1 MTETKN
7 QQLEILDYWFAAI
20 GDGFDVREQHK
31 IWYGGKKAT
40 DDYIRQHYTVQIE
53 QAVSGKLAHWSD
65 TSTGALALVL
75 LLDQFTR
82 NVFRGTEKAFTG
94 DSQALAVVKKSIS
107 DGLDTELSIVQRSFF
122 YMPVE
127 HSERLQDQDL
137 CIKLFEKLLQET
149 PVEGKS
155 VVESS
160 LNFAHKHQTIIQ
172 QFGRFPHRNEL
183 LNRVSTAEE
192 QAFLAGG
199 GARFGQ

>member
-1 MTETKN
+1 
-7 QQLEILDYWFAAI
+7 
-20 GDGFDVREQHK
+20 
-31 IWYGGKKAT
+31 
-40 DDYIRQHYTVQIE
+40 
-53 QAVSGKLAHWSD
+53 
-65 TSTGALALVL
+65 
-75 LLDQFTR
+75 
-82 NVFRGTEKAFTG
+82 
-94 DSQALAVVKKSIS
+94 
-107 DGLDTELSIVQRSFF
+107 
-122 YMPVE
+122 MPVE